1 MLDRNG
7 GSEGLPPEALLA
19 RMRNGLFVPHKE
31 AAFRHLMRDRTFAGP
46 AEPHTTSGDGGG
58 SNSPSKALDR
68 IASTSVASGLLSR
81 GPGRALARFRS
92 RQPVIF
98 DPPTG
103 HSADRSPTHYAL
115 PGPQGGDREDGH

>member
-1 MLDRNG
+1 MDAW
-7 GSEGLPPEALLA
+7 PP
-19 RMRNGLFVPHKE
+19 RPSCG
-31 AAFRHLMRDRTFAGP
+31 RTGFAGP
-46 AEPHTTSGDGGG
+46 AEPPSTSGDGGG

-92 RQPVIF
+92 RQPVVF

-103 HSADRSPTHYAL
+103 HSADRSPAKVAL
-115 PGPQGGDREDGH
+115 PGPRGGDREDGH

>member
-1 MLDRNG
+1 MAELWAQ
-7 GSEGLPPEALLA
+7 PESASA
-19 RMRNGLFVPHKE
+19 RPHSSAE
-31 AAFRHLMRDRTFAGP
+31 SGRTVGPGTPAA
-46 AEPHTTSGDGGG
+46 AEPPSTSGDGGG

-103 HSADRSPTHYAL
+103 HSADRSPAKVAL
-115 PGPQGGDREDGH
+115 PGPRGGDREDGH